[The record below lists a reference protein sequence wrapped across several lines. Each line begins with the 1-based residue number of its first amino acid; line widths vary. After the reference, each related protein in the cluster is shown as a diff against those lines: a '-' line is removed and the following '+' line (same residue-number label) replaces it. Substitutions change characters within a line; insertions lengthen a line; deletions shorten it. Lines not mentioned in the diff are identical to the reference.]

1 MLAKPTQWTGT
12 KLQRIDR
19 IEALA
24 SGPRNRVAI
33 NAIHA
38 NLKKLL
44 GYDYHL
50 GKISPKP
57 FTADEISIRKKF
69 GQVRTPT
76 WTADL
81 MTDLLDLAPG
91 QSVLDPCFGDGAFLI
106 AINKKVRKMETKADT
121 SIVGIEIDPV
131 LFARGAVNFAKTGG
145 NMASC
150 LYNGSMFDWKGK
162 KFDAVIMNPP
172 YIRQEELSKSGDKQ
186 AIMLKASESLR
197 NVPINARSNM
207 YSYFIM
213 HLTDFLNESGVMS
226 IIISKAWLDSRYGNS
241 LQEFL
246 LENYDIRYVIDF
258 DTDTFL
264 SVLIEDCI
272 LVMRKNQGVTKRS
285 DTRFVH
291 VKKTCDTELLAE
303 KLDADNSD
311 SGVLRIVRV
320 DRQTLEHDSKW
331 GKFLH
336 VSPRILPLLTSEKM
350 VPLSQLADVAR
361 GTTTFWNKFFVCPDL
376 GSKPT
381 CIDDGFYVPILN
393 SPKDL
398 KGFNTSI
405 LPRISY
411 MLLFNE
417 AMNDANAA
425 KTIKRQ
431 IQHIASTGKILP
443 HAIHNLINSDFD
455 PSCVSLKE
463 KSGPIIF
470 SYIIRRS
477 KKFILN
483 DAEYAVRDNFYAI
496 TPKPWIDKIL
506 LFGILN
512 SSVVKLCLEAAGRR
526 HGNGVL
532 KIQAYELKN
541 MRIPNINLMDAST
554 KEAIAREAEDLS
566 RCTFDDRRVDNLVA
580 SIDEHI
586 RVFLDERL
594 RPTEIM
600 AEEKALVEGR
610 LQRSRPLLGTR

>member
-1 MLAKPTQWTGT
+1 MQWTGM
-12 KLQRIDR
+12 KLQQIDK
-19 IEALA
+19 IEALT
-24 SGPRNRVAI
+24 SGPRNRMAI
-33 NAIHA
+33 DAIHV
-38 NLKKLL
+38 NLKKFL

-50 GKISPKP
+50 GEINPKP

-69 GQVRTPT
+69 GQVHTPT

-81 MTDLLDLAPG
+81 MTELLDLAPE
-91 QSVLDPCFGDGAFLI
+91 QSVLDPCFGNGAFLI
-106 AINKKVRKMETKADT
+106 AVNKKVRKMKTNAAT

-131 LFARGAVNFAKTGG
+131 LFARGTVNFVKAGG
-145 NMASC
+145 DTVNC
-150 LYNGSMFDWKGK
+150 LYNGNMFDWKGK

-186 AIMLKASESLR
+186 TIMLKASESLR
-197 NVPINARSNM
+197 NVPVNARSNL

-213 HLTDFLNESGVMS
+213 HLTEFLNESGVMS
-226 IIISKAWLDSRYGNS
+226 IIISKAWLDSWYGNS

-246 LENYDIRYVIDF
+246 LKNYDIQYVIDF
-258 DTDTFL
+258 DTDTFP

-272 LVMRKNQGVTKRS
+272 LVMRKNQGIAKRS
-285 DTRFVH
+285 NTRFVH
-291 VKKTCDTELLAE
+291 IKKTCDIEMLAK
-303 KLDADNSD
+303 KLDAGNSD
-311 SGVLRIVRV
+311 SDVLRIVRV
-320 DRQTLEHDSKW
+320 DRRTLEHDSKW

-336 VSPRILPLLTSEKM
+336 VSSRILPILTNEKM

-376 GSKPT
+376 SSKPIH
-381 CIDDGFYVPILN
+381 IDDGFYVPILN

-398 KGFNTSI
+398 RGFNTSI
-405 LPRISY
+405 QPNISY
-411 MLLFNE
+411 MLLFND

-431 IQHIASTGKILP
+431 IQHIASTGKTLP
-443 HAIHNLINSDFD
+443 HAIHNLISSDFD
-455 PSCVSLKE
+455 PSRVSLKE

-512 SSVVKLCLEAAGRR
+512 SSVVKLCLETAGRR

-532 KIQAYELKN
+532 KIQAYELKS
-541 MRIPNINLMDAST
+541 MRIPNVDLMETSA
-554 KEAIAREAEDLS
+554 KEAIARKAEELS
-566 RCTFDDRRVDNLVA
+566 RCIFNDRRVDNLVA

-586 RVFLDERL
+586 HAFLDERL
-594 RPTEIM
+594 RLTEIT
-600 AEEKALVEGR
+600 AEEKALVENR
-610 LQRSRPLLGTR
+610 LQRSRPPLGTR